1 MPAQVFAERYLYL
14 PSVAFCW
21 LVAGGVGKLWRAR
34 CGEASAGV
42 RALIGPAVSFCVVV
56 VCCLYAVRTVERN
69 RDWRNDEVLYRR
81 TLEVQPDAQVI
92 HTNLG
97 VDYADAS
104 DWSAAEREWTLA
116 LGPGKPSA
124 VTLNNLGLVRKR
136 QQRYEE
142 AEDLFHQAL
151 KLRPKYMEP
160 HKNLAEMYEEMG
172 RTGDADNEFLQA
184 VSLAPLDIKARNSYG
199 GFLLKHGRNAEAREQ
214 FARSAEADVN
224 WPAYDNLG
232 DIDLAAGELQKA
244 RADYQAAVSLNPIDN
259 HALFG
264 LAALDEKQG
273 RIAEAV
279 REYRAGLETDPR
291 NAVALAAVQRLAG
304 RTSQ

>member
-1 MPAQVFAERYLYL
+1 
-14 PSVAFCW
+14 
-21 LVAGGVGKLWRAR
+21 
-34 CGEASAGV
+34 
-42 RALIGPAVSFCVVV
+42 
-56 VCCLYAVRTVERN
+56 
-69 RDWRNDEVLYRR
+69 
-81 TLEVQPDAQVI
+81 
-92 HTNLG
+92 
-97 VDYADAS
+97 
-104 DWSAAEREWTLA
+104 
-116 LGPGKPSA
+116 
-124 VTLNNLGLVRKR
+124 
-136 QQRYEE
+136 
-142 AEDLFHQAL
+142 
-151 KLRPKYMEP
+151 MEP